1 MSESPYIFNVTA
13 AEFQAR
19 VIDAS
24 FQTPVL
30 VDFWAEW
37 CGPCRSLMPLL
48 AQITESY
55 AGKLQLAKVDT
66 EAEQQLAAHFGIRSL
81 PTVMLVINGQP
92 VDQFT
97 GALPESQVREFL
109 EKHIISE
116 VAELRGQAHDLA
128 ASGLVEAAI
137 ECLKQAHTIEPDNSD
152 ILVDLAKIVSDTG
165 DNAQAMQI
173 LDSLPI
179 DAATRQEVKELK
191 ARIHLTQQ
199 ALDGSSLD
207 ELNARVLADDSDLAA
222 REQLAAALAVHQ
234 DYEGALTQ
242 FFTLMQRDRTFNED
256 AGRRGLLDL
265 FELLGADHPLTKV
278 WRRKMFGLLH

>member
-30 VDFWAEW
+30 VDFWAAW

-116 VAELRGQAHDLA
+116 VAELRGQARDLA

-152 ILVDLAKIVSDTG
+152 ILIDLAKIVSDTG
-165 DNAQAMQI
+165 DNTQAMQI
-173 LDSLPI
+173 LEALPI
-179 DAATRQEVKELK
+179 DSASRPAVKELK

-199 ALDGSSLD
+199 APNGPSLD
-207 ELNARVLADDSDLAA
+207 ELNARVVADDSDLAA
-222 REQLAAALAVHQ
+222 REQLAAALALHQ
-234 DYEGALTQ
+234 NYEGALAQ
-242 FFTLMQRDRTFNED
+242 FFTLMQRDRTFNND

>member
-109 EKHIISE
+109 EKYIISE
-116 VAELRGQAHDLA
+116 VAELRGQARDLA
-128 ASGLVEAAI
+128 ANGLVEAAI

-199 ALDGSSLD
+199 ALDGPSLD

-222 REQLAAALAVHQ
+222 REKLAAALAVHQ

>member
-48 AQITESY
+48 AQITERY
-55 AGKLQLAKVDT
+55 AGKLLLAKVDT

-97 GALPESQVREFL
+97 GALPESQIIEFL
-109 EKHIISE
+109 EKHIVSE
-116 VAELRGQAHDLA
+116 VTELRNQARDLA

-137 ECLKQAHTIEPDNSD
+137 ECLKQAHRIEPDNND
-152 ILVDLAKIVSDTG
+152 ILVDLARIVSDTG

-173 LDSLPI
+173 LDALPI
-179 DAATRQEVKELK
+179 DVATRPEVKELK

-199 ALDGSSLD
+199 AHNGPNLD
-207 ELNARVLADDSDLAA
+207 ELRARVLADDADLAA

-234 DYEGALTQ
+234 EYEGALTQ

>member
-48 AQITESY
+48 AQITERY
-55 AGKLQLAKVDT
+55 AGKLLLAKVDT

-97 GALPESQVREFL
+97 GALPESQIIEFL
-109 EKHIISE
+109 EKHIVSE
-116 VAELRGQAHDLA
+116 VTELRNQARDLA

-137 ECLKQAHTIEPDNSD
+137 ECLKQAHSIEPDNND
-152 ILVDLAKIVSDTG
+152 ILVDLARIVSDTG

-173 LDSLPI
+173 LDALPI
-179 DAATRQEVKELK
+179 DVATRPEVKELK

-199 ALDGSSLD
+199 AHNGPNLD
-207 ELNARVLADDSDLAA
+207 ELRARVLADDADLAA

-234 DYEGALTQ
+234 EYEGALTQ